1 MRKTIDH
8 RPQTIDHGPS
18 AIVHRLLSI
27 VYRPSSI
34 VRDEGFTLLEILV
47 ALAILGIAL
56 TLVLELFAGGLRL
69 LGRSEESLR
78 AAQLAAQKM
87 EEVLM
92 RQEAVTGE
100 RVEQGVFP
108 DGTRW
113 QVRVAPVPSPDATN
127 LSAAV
132 PWDLHEYA
140 VRVTWSSGLRE
151 RSYDLYTTRLLQK
164 GQMLK

>member
-1 MRKTIDH
+1 
-8 RPQTIDHGPS
+8 
-18 AIVHRLLSI
+18 
-27 VYRPSSI
+27 
-34 VRDEGFTLLEILV
+34 V

-87 EEVLM
+87 EEVVM
-92 RQEAVTGE
+92 RQETVASE

-113 QVRVAPVPSPDATN
+113 LIRVAPIPSPEATN
-127 LSAAV
+127 LSAAL
-132 PWDLHEYA
+132 PWDLQEYTI
-140 VRVTWSSGLRE
+140 RVTWSSGLQE
-151 RSYDLYTTRLLQK
+151 RSYDLYTAKLVQK
-164 GQMLK
+164 GQQLK

>member
-1 MRKTIDH
+1 MREKRWRLED
-8 RPQTIDHGPS
+8 RGGRLEALSFSLKPQTS
-18 AIVHRLLSI
+18 RLMQA
-27 VYRPSSI
+27 
-34 VRDEGFTLLEILV
+34 GFTLLEILV

-78 AAQLAAQKM
+78 AAQLAAQKL
-87 EEVLM
+87 EEILI

-127 LSAAV
+127 LSAAL

-140 VRVTWSSGLRE
+140 VRVTWTSGLRE
-151 RSYDLYTTRLLQK
+151 RSYELYTNKLVQK
-164 GQMLK
+164 RQQVR